1 MSNNENWNN
10 PYLLTVKLDEII
22 GSKYPNCQSL
32 FSVQV
37 GSANCHEK
45 EPLDAINDISI
56 NYAVRE
62 SIQDVIH
69 EQSLRKY
76 NEIFRFLMQIKWAIW
91 ILETLRFPRAY
102 KQRRPYHPLTM
113 IDLIFKRLALMRN
126 WIIYSIQCI
135 HSHLMTFVIQ
145 SMGEQLAK
153 KVERVECLREIIQLH
168 DSYIETI
175 HAHCF
180 RKRVDSSI
188 RNGIEQLLNLVVI
201 LNDEWHN
208 LVALEQHGDDNT
220 DGNESRDV
228 FSVSGAVTQIDS
240 IEATYINCHCFIAET
255 LSKAVYTKDRTE
267 CKSYLTN
274 KKNAL
279 TTYFDSFSSSQC
291 QHYRQHSIVAV
302 RIDGNQHLDSSHG
315 NEISPTR

>member
-1 MSNNENWNN
+1 MPSIARYPIDFASISDSIQMSNNENWNN

-22 GSKYPNCQSL
+22 GSRYPNSQSL

-56 NYAVRE
+56 NYAVRD

-76 NEIFRFLMQIKWAIW
+76 NEIFRFLLQIKWAIW
-91 ILETLRFPRAY
+91 TLETLRFPHAY
-102 KQRRPYHPLTM
+102 KKRRPYQSLTM

-145 SMGEQLAK
+145 SMGQQLTK
-153 KVERVECLREIIQLH
+153 KMERVECLREIIQLH
-168 DSYIETI
+168 DSYVETI

-180 RKRVDSSI
+180 RKNIDSVM

-201 LNDEWHN
+201 LNDEWN
-208 LVALEQHGDDNT
+208 NIVALEQHSDDNT

-228 FSVSGAVTQIDS
+228 FSVSDAVTQIDS

-267 CKSYLTN
+267 CKCRT
-274 KKNAL
+274 
-279 TTYFDSFSSSQC
+279 
-291 QHYRQHSIVAV
+291 
-302 RIDGNQHLDSSHG
+302 
-315 NEISPTR
+315 